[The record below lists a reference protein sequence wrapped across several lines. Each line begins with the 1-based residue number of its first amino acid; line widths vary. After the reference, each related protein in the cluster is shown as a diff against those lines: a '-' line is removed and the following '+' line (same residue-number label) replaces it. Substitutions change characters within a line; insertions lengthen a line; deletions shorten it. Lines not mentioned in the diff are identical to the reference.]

1 MSHRV
6 CPWWLGYFLASPLR
20 KLRQD
25 PHAILSPFV
34 TEGMVVLEPG
44 PGMGFFTLELAR
56 LVGPSGRVI
65 AVDVQAKMLNG
76 LRRRAG
82 RAGLLDRIET
92 RQGTHDGMGIAD
104 LDGRVDF
111 ALAFAMVH
119 EVPDASRFL
128 AEVSRALKPGG
139 TLLFAEPRGHVTA
152 ARFEASLGLAARAG
166 LGARSRPAIRAS
178 HAALLVKA

>member
-56 LVGPSGRVI
+56 LVGPPGRVI
-65 AVDVQAKMLNG
+65 AVDVQAKMLSG
-76 LRRRAG
+76 LGRRAG

-92 RQGTHDGMGIAD
+92 RQVTHDGMGLAD

-119 EVPDASRFL
+119 EVPDASHFL

-139 TLLFAEPRGHVTA
+139 TLLFAEPRGHVTE
-152 ARFEASLGLAARAG
+152 ARFGETLELAARVG
-166 LGARSRPAIRAS
+166 LGLRSRPAIRAS